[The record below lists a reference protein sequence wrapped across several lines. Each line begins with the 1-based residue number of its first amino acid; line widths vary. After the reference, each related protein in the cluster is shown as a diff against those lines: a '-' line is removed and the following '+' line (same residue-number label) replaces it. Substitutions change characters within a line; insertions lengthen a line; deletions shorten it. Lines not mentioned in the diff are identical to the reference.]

1 MYVERQA
8 NFTRTSRVCM
18 GSAGMAAFR
27 SHLLHELIY
36 AVSATQVT
44 KQEKKKILRHPV
56 AQTAYKCRKLIIRIM
71 LLMISSI
78 YMC

>member
-1 MYVERQA
+1 
-8 NFTRTSRVCM
+8 M

-44 KQEKKKILRHPV
+44 KQEKKKNPASSRG
-56 AQTAYKCRKLIIRIM
+56 ADRIQM
-71 LLMISSI
+71 QETNYTDHVIDDFI
-78 YMC
+78 YLYVLSFSVVDHRYFL